1 MRKLFRKLICRISG
15 HKWIYGLALDNGP
28 DCLRCGK
35 HREWISL
42 NVYDYFPELKD
53 NLGDKL
59 DVDLYKAF
67 RDSCDENHEFLQLKH
82 FNFCN
87 GCGVKL

>member
-1 MRKLFRKLICRISG
+1 MFG
-15 HKWIYGLALDNGP
+15 HIWFHGLALDNGL
-28 DCLRCGK
+28 DCLRCGA
-35 HREWISL
+35 HRGWISL
-42 NVYDYFPELKD
+42 DVYDYMPWLND

-59 DVDLYKAF
+59 DVDLYRDIKDYLYEDIK
-67 RDSCDENHEFLQLKH
+67 DSCDENHEFLQLKH